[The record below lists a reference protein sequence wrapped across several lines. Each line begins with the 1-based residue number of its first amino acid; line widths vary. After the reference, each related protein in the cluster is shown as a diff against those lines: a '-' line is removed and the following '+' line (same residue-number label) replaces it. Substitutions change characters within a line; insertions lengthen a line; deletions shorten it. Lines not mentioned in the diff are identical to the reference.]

1 MYCPFPIVFPV
12 KNHVL
17 IKVIQPWLLPWG
29 QNLPLPT
36 TRIILTPWMV
46 CISSR
51 EPISLFAC
59 YTLLCSS
66 SCLESYSSFPF
77 PDFPGSLEHLSPPLV
92 LSLKVTFVVLPALTV
107 YTGPP
112 LSHSNHSSG
121 LFLAQILSLLIVIY
135 LVICVLALLIFPSH
149 SYQII
154 NSMMTGTRPLC
165 L

>member
-1 MYCPFPIVFPV
+1 MPISHCVSSKKPCSYQSDTALV
-12 KNHVL
+12 TSLGLEPSTAYH
-17 IKVIQPWLLPWG
+17 PYYTP
-29 QNLPLPT
+29 
-36 TRIILTPWMV
+36 TPWMV

-149 SYQII
+149 SY
-154 NSMMTGTRPLC
+154 
-165 L
+165 